1 MRDPLTNCS
10 YNQVYKN
17 LKEFSQNGENFC
29 KQVTSI
35 LQQRANLEFNYA
47 KGLQKLAIKLTKALQ
62 STKKNCTVSAWA
74 WVSEGMKSA
83 ADLHQKLGKAIE
95 LEAIKPTDQVLS
107 VHEKK
112 RKSLDNEVEKTANL
126 CINNWNQQMKA
137 KKKLMVSTKK
147 HEALFHLVESTKQT
161 MTEREKQK
169 LLNKLKKSTEKLAK
183 EDENYYQKNIAG
195 CSTRLKWENTLENC
209 YQVTHGI
216 YLYAFWTKKAWQK
229 CRHQITF
236 LSWESPAPQFG
247 YNVIKRHKR
256 DSSLRLSL
264 CMSSILELEKER
276 IQLLC
281 NNLNQYTQH
290 ISVFGQTLTTCH
302 AQIHCAISKIDVEK
316 DIQALVEETAISSTE
331 NKSEFLLTDYF
342 EEDLNNAMNKERQE
356 SSIKSKLSRLQRDI
370 EKTSRDRE
378 GLERML
384 KAYSNHSS
392 FSDPESQKNTAA
404 LMDETNVKLDLLQA
418 NSYKLLSVLAELKQ
432 RPQPSHSCS
441 NSIFKWKE
449 KQQTHSY
456 VKLSR
461 PFLMKRSENVVSREP
476 SGEQNNPNS
485 PSTAS
490 SVAQHGNN
498 LCKALYP
505 FQARQDD
512 ELNLEKGD
520 IVTLHQKKGEGWW
533 FGSLKGKKGHFPA
546 AYVEELPSNAGD
558 TGIRQG
564 SQRAT
569 LHTL

>member
-209 YQVTHGI
+209 YQ
-216 YLYAFWTKKAWQK
+216 
-229 CRHQITF
+229 
-236 LSWESPAPQFG
+236 
-247 YNVIKRHKR
+247 
-256 DSSLRLSL
+256 
-264 CMSSILELEKER
+264 SILELEKER

-404 LMDETNVKLDLLQA
+404 LMDE
-418 NSYKLLSVLAELKQ
+418 
-432 RPQPSHSCS
+432 
-441 NSIFKWKE
+441 
-449 KQQTHSY
+449 QQTHSY

>member
-209 YQVTHGI
+209 YQ
-216 YLYAFWTKKAWQK
+216 
-229 CRHQITF
+229 
-236 LSWESPAPQFG
+236 
-247 YNVIKRHKR
+247 
-256 DSSLRLSL
+256 
-264 CMSSILELEKER
+264 SILELEKER

-290 ISVFGQTLTTCH
+290 ISVFGQTLTT
-302 AQIHCAISKIDVEK
+302 
-316 DIQALVEETAISSTE
+316 
-331 NKSEFLLTDYF
+331 

-392 FSDPESQKNTAA
+392 FSDPESQKNTVA
-404 LMDETNVKLDLLQA
+404 LMDETNLKLDLLQA

-476 SGEQNNPNS
+476 SGEQNNPSS

>member
-169 LLNKLKKSTEKLAK
+169 
-183 EDENYYQKNIAG
+183 
-195 CSTRLKWENTLENC
+195 
-209 YQVTHGI
+209 
-216 YLYAFWTKKAWQK
+216 
-229 CRHQITF
+229 
-236 LSWESPAPQFG
+236 
-247 YNVIKRHKR
+247 
-256 DSSLRLSL
+256 
-264 CMSSILELEKER
+264 SILELEKER

-392 FSDPESQKNTAA
+392 FSDPESQKNTVA
-404 LMDETNVKLDLLQA
+404 LMDETNLKLDLLQA

-476 SGEQNNPNS
+476 SGEQNNPSS

>member
-209 YQVTHGI
+209 YQ
-216 YLYAFWTKKAWQK
+216 
-229 CRHQITF
+229 
-236 LSWESPAPQFG
+236 
-247 YNVIKRHKR
+247 
-256 DSSLRLSL
+256 
-264 CMSSILELEKER
+264 SILELEKER

-392 FSDPESQKNTAA
+392 FSDPESQKNTVA
-404 LMDETNVKLDLLQA
+404 LMDETNLKLDLLQA

-476 SGEQNNPNS
+476 SGEQNNPSS